1 MSELYIAQGTPLIC
15 SKGRRLIGIGV
26 SSQSTVHLKSGAKLM
41 ATEDDR
47 FKDNFICPQMMMAGA
62 LAGVAVAAAFS
73 GGLFVLAAAAWA
85 GSALIDDCLNI
96 CSFLCKGSDWKNTH
110 PKVKIEN
117 KKPLLQNSSLH
128 CFLGGEVTFHLP
140 IAQLKE
146 ALIASKMA
154 QDSYEDYDEH
164 KKDLEKDKDNKEKE
178 KFGGY
183 ERIDTDDQ
191 NALNEI
197 SKEVKFTSSD
207 FNTNSKDGFFAAL
220 YYNKDTQD
228 YFVAFRGSEPK
239 GMQFYHDWFIEDGGQ
254 AFGAD
259 TPQIEKTRNLAA
271 KMNEATHGNVKF
283 TGHSLGGGNSA
294 MASYYTGLTGYTFN
308 TRGVHRNTL
317 DYLDKK
323 KAVGSTANIIN
334 YSTSNDILNG
344 LQNNREGLLST
355 LAISRIPGLNKL
367 AIFGGLTGAV
377 PRALGQQ
384 HEIFGYI
391 EDNEG
396 LGIKTIGSGH
406 GAYDD
411 GIRAMVANI
420 NTDVVANKR

>member
-1 MSELYIAQGTPLIC
+1 MSQLYIAQDTPLTC

-26 SSQSTVHLKSGAKLM
+26 SSQSSVKLKKGAKLM
-41 ATEDDR
+41 ATEKDR
-47 FKDNFICPQMMMAGA
+47 FKDNFICPEMMMAGA

-96 CSFLCKGSDWKNTH
+96 CSFLCKGSDWQNTH

-128 CFLGGEVTFHLP
+128 CFIGGKITFHLP
-140 IAQLKE
+140 VAQLQE
-146 ALIASKMA
+146 ASIASRMA
-154 QDSYEDYDEH
+154 QDSYEDNNGENTSID
-164 KKDLEKDKDNKEKE
+164 
-178 KFGGY
+178 GY
-183 ERIDTDDQ
+183 TRINTDDQ
-191 NALNEI
+191 AELDKLFGPGVLA
-197 SKEVKFTSSD
+197 SKD
-207 FNTNSKDGFFAAL
+207 FNTNKDNGFFSSL
-220 YYNKDTQD
+220 YYNKETGD

-254 AFGAD
+254 ALGFA
-259 TPQIEKTRNLAA
+259 TPQIEKTRMLAE
-271 KMNEATHGNVKF
+271 KMDNATGGKVKF

-294 MASYYTGLTGYTFN
+294 MASYYTGLPGYTFN
-308 TRGVHRNTL
+308 ARGVHGNTL

-323 KAVGSTANIIN
+323 GAVKSTSGIIN

-355 LAISRIPGLNKL
+355 LAFSRIPGLNKI
-367 AIFGGLTGAV
+367 AIFGGLTGGV
-377 PRALGQQ
+377 PRALGEQN
-384 HEIFGYI
+384 EIFGYI

-406 GAYDD
+406 SAYNDAFQ
-411 GIRAMVANI
+411 AMLATI
-420 NTDVVANKR
+420 NTDVVANNI

>member
-73 GGLFVLAAAAWA
+73 GGFFVLAAAAWA

-146 ALIASKMA
+146 ASTASKMA
-154 QDSYEDYDEH
+154 KDSYNDEY
-164 KKDLEKDKDNKEKE
+164 KDKKGHDIKID
-178 KFGGY
+178 GY
-183 ERIDTDDQ
+183 TRIDTSDQ
-191 NALNEI
+191 SQLDKLFGSGKLTPE
-197 SKEVKFTSSD
+197 D
-207 FNTNSKDGFFAAL
+207 FNTNKDDGFYSSL
-220 YYNKDTQD
+220 YYKDTGD
-228 YFVAFRGSEPK
+228 KNTSEYFVAFRGSEPK

-254 AFGAD
+254 AFGFD
-259 TPQIEKTRNLAA
+259 TPQIEKTRALAE
-271 KMNEATHGNVKF
+271 KMDGATNKKVKF

-294 MASYYTGLTGYTFN
+294 MASYYTGRPGYTFN
-308 TRGVHRNTL
+308 ARGVHKNTL
-317 DYLDKK
+317 NYLDKK
-323 KAVGSTANIIN
+323 GAVKSTSNIFN

-406 GAYDD
+406 SAYDD
-411 GIRAMVANI
+411 AFQAMLGTI
-420 NTDVVANKR
+420 NTDVIANNI